1 MLDAN
6 RESIF
11 EMATVKDISRFQ
23 RSSSIRQ
30 YHRIRRVAE
39 KSSELSSGRFIFA
52 RKIQRNTSLSLKIVN
67 LKRCNVSDG
76 PWSVTVSTNGN
87 C

>member
-23 RSSSIRQ
+23 RSSSIHQ

-39 KSSELSSGRFIFA
+39 KSSEKSIGRFIFA
-52 RKIQRNTSLSLKIVN
+52 RKI
-67 LKRCNVSDG
+67 
-76 PWSVTVSTNGN
+76 
-87 C
+87 